1 MTTVWATK
9 GSRPRAPLQG
19 GFLNLHVFAAVCP
32 ATGQAEGLIAEHVNT
47 ATMQIFLDQLSRTI
61 APTKH
66 VALIWDN
73 AGYHTAKALRVP
85 ANITVVPLPPR
96 APELN
101 PVENLWHYLR
111 SHHWSNRSYAD
122 LDAVESAAMTA
133 WQAVCL
139 CPEIIKTVCGCPYV
153 Q

>member
-1 MTTVWATK
+1 
-9 GSRPRAPLQG
+9 
-19 GFLNLHVFAAVCP
+19 
-32 ATGQAEGLIAEHVNT
+32 
-47 ATMQIFLDQLSRTI
+47 
-61 APTKH
+61 
-66 VALIWDN
+66 
-73 AGYHTAKALRVP
+73 LRVP

-122 LDAVESAAMTA
+122 LDAVEAAAMTA

-139 CPEIIKTVCGCPYV
+139 CPEIIKTVCGCSYV
-153 Q
+153 R